1 MARPWRLRH
10 KLGLG
15 LALVVGS
22 VALLLGGALFGQSS
36 FVANMQTTE
45 RKLNEIQV
53 VIQLRDHIHR
63 IPAAGQMPAPGEES
77 AADLRETP
85 ADREKR
91 QIKSA
96 LADARKNLGIYQS
109 MLQTE
114 AARRGV
120 DPDDGRD
127 ETELIRR
134 IEGSLAALDLAVE
147 AAQSRIVTSGP
158 ERLIDDRAVRKA
170 YDDLKNHNGALLQF
184 LVSDIEKSRDRSLA
198 NLRRSQY
205 VAGSATFLAVV
216 LVVTLMYYFRVW
228 VFGPIRELQAGVQR
242 VHRGDFGHPITLA
255 SGDELQELATEF
267 NLMTARLRDM
277 YADLARQVNE
287 RTRQLVRSE
296 RMVSVG
302 FLAAGVA
309 HEINNPLA
317 SIAFC
322 AEALERRL
330 QDVLTRNP
338 GEAEVIQKYL
348 RMMQDEA
355 QRCKQITHK
364 LLDFSRSGG
373 KQEPTDLSHLVR
385 DVIEVA
391 ECLPAARGK
400 KVVFQ
405 TAGALIA
412 PVRVPE
418 VKGVV
423 LNILVNGL
431 ESMDTGGTITVSLA
445 DHGDAAEL
453 TFADTGCGMTA
464 EVLEHIFEPFF
475 TRNRTGNGT
484 GLGLATSHLII
495 DQHGGSIAAASGGP
509 GKGSTFTVRLP
520 VRGGAAGDP
529 AEDVKTLAFPGMRA
543 VAAAA

>member
-15 LALVVGS
+15 LALLVGS
-22 VALLLGGALFGQSS
+22 VVLLLGGAIFGQSS
-36 FVANMQTTE
+36 FVATLQTTE

-53 VIQLRDHIHR
+53 VVILRDHIHR
-63 IPAAGQMPAPGEES
+63 IPAAGQLGNPEE
-77 AADLRETP
+77 AHDLRESQ

-91 QIKSA
+91 QIKNA
-96 LADARKNLGIYQS
+96 VRDARTDLEVYRT
-109 MLQTE
+109 MLQEETV
-114 AARRGV
+114 RRGL
-120 DPDDGRD
+120 DPDGGDD
-127 ETELIRR
+127 ETELVRR
-134 IEGSLAALDLAVE
+134 IELSLNSLDLAVD
-147 AAQSRIVTSGP
+147 AAQSRIETTRP
-158 ERLIDDRAVRKA
+158 ERLIDDPAVRKA
-170 YDDLKNHNGALLQF
+170 YDDLKRHNADLLQF
-184 LVSDIEKSRDRSLA
+184 LKDDIEKSRERSIA
-198 NLRRSQY
+198 NLRRSLY
-205 VAGSATFLAVV
+205 VAGSATVLAVV
-216 LVVTLMYYFRVW
+216 LVLTMMYYFRVW
-228 VFGPIRELQAGVQR
+228 VFAPIRELQAGVQR
-242 VHRGDFGHPITLA
+242 VHRGDFGQPIVLG
-255 SGDELQELATEF
+255 SGDELDELATEF
-267 NLMTARLRDM
+267 NLMTARLQAM

-330 QDVLTRNP
+330 QDVLGRNP
-338 GEAEVIQKYL
+338 SEAEVIQKYL

-355 QRCKQITHK
+355 QRCKQITNK

-400 KVVFQ
+400 TVTFHSD
-405 TAGALIA
+405 GALIA

-431 ESMDTGGTITVSLA
+431 ESMDNGGSITVSLV
-445 DHGDAAEL
+445 DRGNFAEL
-453 TFADTGCGMTA
+453 TFTDTGCGMPA

-495 DQHGGSIAAASGGP
+495 DQHGGTISATSAGP
-509 GKGSTFTVRLP
+509 GKGSTFVVRLP
-520 VRGGAAGDP
+520 VRSAMPSDP
-529 AEDVKTLAFPGMRA
+529 EDAKTLAFPGKRA
-543 VAAAA
+543 IAHAA

>member
-45 RKLNEIQV
+45 RKLNEMQV
-53 VIQLRDHIHR
+53 VIQLRDHIHK
-63 IPAAGQMPAPGEES
+63 IPAAGQLPTAGEET
-77 AADLRETP
+77 AADLRESP

-91 QIKSA
+91 QIKEA
-96 LADARKNLGIYQS
+96 VADARKNLSIYQT
-109 MLQTE
+109 MLHEETV
-114 AARRGV
+114 RRGLDPEDGHDERAEIRKLEQSLTALDAAV
-120 DPDDGRD
+120 DAAQA
-127 ETELIRR
+127 R
-134 IEGSLAALDLAVE
+134 IETT
-147 AAQSRIVTSGP
+147 RP
-158 ERLIDDRAVRKA
+158 ERLIDDKAVRKA
-170 YDDLKNHNGALLQF
+170 YEDLKKLNGSLLQF
-184 LVSDIEKSRDRSLA
+184 LVADIERSRERSTA
-198 NLRRSQY
+198 NLRRSTY
-205 VAGSATFLAVV
+205 VAGSATVLVVV
-216 LVVTLMYYFRVW
+216 LVLTLMHYFRVW
-228 VFGPIRELQAGVQR
+228 VFAPISAIQAGVQR
-242 VHRGDFGHPITLA
+242 VHRGNFGQPIRLS
-255 SGDELQELATEF
+255 SGDELDELATEF
-267 NLMTARLRDM
+267 NLMTGRLQAM

-330 QDVLTRNP
+330 QEVLARNP
-338 GEAEVIQKYL
+338 GEAEVILKYL
-348 RMMQDEA
+348 RMMQEES

-373 KQEPTDLSHLVR
+373 KQEPTDLMHLVR

-400 KVVFQ
+400 TVTFH
-405 TAGALIA
+405 ADGSLIA

-431 ESMDTGGTITVSLA
+431 ESMDSGGTMTVSLA
-445 DHGDAAEL
+445 DRGDAAEL
-453 TFADTGCGMTA
+453 TFTDTGCGMTT

-495 DQHGGSIAAASGGP
+495 DQHGGTIAATSAGP

-520 VRGGAAGDP
+520 LHSSATADP
-529 AEDVKTLAFPGMRA
+529 AEDVKTLAFPGMRPL
-543 VAAAA
+543 AAAA